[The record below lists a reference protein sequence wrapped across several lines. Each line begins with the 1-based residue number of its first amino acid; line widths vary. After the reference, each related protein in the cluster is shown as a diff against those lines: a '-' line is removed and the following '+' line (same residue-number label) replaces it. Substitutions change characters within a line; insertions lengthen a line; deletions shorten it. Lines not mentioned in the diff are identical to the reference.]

1 MYVSVLYITR
11 CAVCLSVL
19 LATPSASVSVQLP
32 LCILF
37 IVQACSKLV
46 LCVWLSE
53 IISGQEPPQ
62 SLAGLF
68 VYIFEQSVFLRPVK
82 CPLKIV

>member
-1 MYVSVLYITR
+1 VSVSVLYIAR

-19 LATPSASVSVQLP
+19 LATPSASVCVQLP

-46 LCVWLSE
+46 LYECVSE
-53 IISGQEPPQ
+53 NIWGQAVPR
-62 SLAGLF
+62 SVAGLF
-68 VYIFEQSVFLRPVK
+68 VYIFEQSGFLRPVK
-82 CPLKIV
+82 RPLKMD